1 MWIFAS
7 IFGVGFVILLFNLIF
22 GGDADADADVD
33 AIDDIDGSSGPS
45 IFSLKMV
52 SMLAVGFGS
61 VGFGMRATTEASML
75 QSSLAGI
82 GGALVVGIVGYLI
95 LKVFYASQYNSTI
108 TDNDIIGA
116 TANLIDAIPENGL
129 GQVACILRGREVTYR
144 ARTADGK
151 SVSRDIPVRIVNK
164 TGDTVTVEPTN

>member
-7 IFGVGFVILLFNLIF
+7 IFGVGFLILLFNLIF
-22 GGDADADADVD
+22 GGDGDADVD
-33 AIDDIDGSSGPS
+33 AADDIGGSSGPS

-61 VGFGMRATTEASML
+61 VGFGMRATTDASML

-82 GGALVVGIVGYLI
+82 GGALVVGVVGYLI
-95 LKVFYASQYNSTI
+95 LKMFYASQYSSTI
-108 TDNDIIGA
+108 TDEDIISA

-144 ARTADGK
+144 ARTADGQP
-151 SVSRDIPVRIVNK
+151 VSRDIPVRILRK
-164 TGDTVTVEPTN
+164 TGDTVTVEPVD